1 MGEIQTPK
9 KKDVRSRNHPPFN
22 LPTEKL
28 APPHASS
35 WALLE
40 AVDLEEKLETRLPW
54 FVTDLWK
61 LPIFLYPIGSR
72 ELWYIHL
79 HVVDLYGKCR

>member
-9 KKDVRSRNHPPFN
+9 KKDVRSRNHPPLN

-61 LPIFLYPIGSR
+61 SPFFLHTP
-72 ELWYIHL
+72 
-79 HVVDLYGKCR
+79 